1 MSCLFDRQK
10 NGKKKK
16 IEWIILNKILELRK
30 IQGKAKKFVGA
41 LTTELIR
48 TELLKHRFNVSNR
61 DVFIEGIPNELDLL
75 IVKADK
81 NPKENI
87 LYSPDDI
94 LVVFE
99 IKFRGTYGEN
109 QRNSIKKIFDNI
121 KRKNKNIE
129 CFYITISENIKY
141 RHRVISENLG
151 YDCFELLTRESGLE
165 TALKK
170 KLLKTTGDWD
180 KLLNRLHSIIPS

>member
-1 MSCLFDRQK
+1 MEEK
-10 NGKKKK
+10 EKVK
-16 IEWIILNKILELRK
+16 WTILNKILELRK
-30 IQGKAKKFVGA
+30 IQGKAKKFIGA

-48 TELLKHRFNVSNR
+48 TELLKYGFYVSNR
-61 DVFIEGIPNELDLL
+61 NVFIEGIPNELDLL
-75 IVKADK
+75 IVKAGK

-99 IKFRGTYGEN
+99 IKFRGAYGED
-109 QRNSIKKIFDNI
+109 QRNSIKEIFDNI

-129 CFYITISENIKY
+129 CFYITISENKKY
-141 RHRVISENLG
+141 THRVTSENLG

-165 TALKK
+165 TAVKK
-170 KLLKTTGDWD
+170 KLIKTTGDLD
-180 KLLNRLHSIIPS
+180 RLLNKLHDIIPS

>member
-1 MSCLFDRQK
+1 MEE
-10 NGKKKK
+10 KKK
-16 IEWIILNKILELRK
+16 IEWTMLNKILELRK
-30 IQGKAKKFVGA
+30 IQGRSRKFIGA

-48 TELLKHRFNVSNR
+48 TELLKHGFNVSNR

-81 NPKENI
+81 NPKENL
-87 LYSPDDI
+87 LYSLDDI

-99 IKFRGTYGEN
+99 IKFRGTYREN
-109 QRNSIKKIFDNI
+109 QKNSIKRIFDNG
-121 KRKNKNIE
+121 KRKNENIE

-141 RHRVISENLG
+141 RHRVTSENLG

-180 KLLNRLHSIIPS
+180 RLLNRLHDIIPS